1 MTQQIIYHRDVG
13 KILYQCEAG
22 SLRGAV
28 ERAGADGAHLER
40 ANLENAHLEGAH
52 LENAHL
58 ERANLEG
65 ANLDFSC
72 WPLWCG
78 SFGVVVDAR
87 LAAQL
92 AYHFCRV
99 RCNNAEVVEAQRML
113 TGLANKFHRANECGR
128 IAEGGGFVI
137 LNHDGLSDRPEPEPE
152 VVAKPEAKT

>member
-1 MTQQIIYHRDVG
+1 MTQQIIYQRDGG
-13 KILYQCEAG
+13 KILYQCEAD

-28 ERAGADGAHLER
+28 ERAGADGA
-40 ANLENAHLEGAH
+40 NLENAYLKRANLKDAH

-58 ERANLEG
+58 ENANLEG

-99 RCNNAEVVEAQRML
+99 RCDNAEVIEAQRML
-113 TGLANKFHRANECGR
+113 TGLANKFHRVAECGR
-128 IAEGGGFVI
+128 IVPA
-137 LNHDGLSDRPEPEPE
+137 N
-152 VVAKPEAKT
+152 APEATS